1 MRFLRECY
9 ILFQQKRC
17 RRCGEPEHWTVFQ
30 IIRREKRE
38 RAGSD
43 LIFKFTAA
51 FYAMMIKSIFISD
64 KTRRNCLYPSILNMA
79 PGILNAGCPMQ
90 IAVI

>member
-1 MRFLRECY
+1 MVTENAP
-9 ILFQQKRC
+9 
-17 RRCGEPEHWTVFQ
+17 GEAITETAGNNPFRSGKTSM
-30 IIRREKRE
+30 IISCLLPVK
-38 RAGSD
+38 RAGSG
-43 LIFKFTAA
+43 LIFKFTAV

>member
-1 MRFLRECY
+1 MVTENAPGEAIMETAGNNPFRSGEDKHDNLMPASCEKSRLRPY
-9 ILFQQKRC
+9 
-17 RRCGEPEHWTVFQ
+17 FQ
-30 IIRREKRE
+30 IY
-38 RAGSD
+38 
-43 LIFKFTAA
+43 LC